1 MYDISAFL
9 DPDCCSVRYDFFL
22 SLFVFFSWLDLCFCF
37 YQIKGRYGPDL
48 DSLAGGPSGHLV
60 GIMVDDEARL
70 HLLVNGVDQG
80 VAAKEIPPNPY
91 VVLDLYGQCQEVG
104 FYCLLFVTIFWTSAV
119 CWGNKYIA
127 YVGNVCVYPHVNYL
141 CKKVLV
147 IKSVCCRV
155 ISL

>member
-1 MYDISAFL
+1 MISELYLFQYAFQSDIN
-9 DPDCCSVRYDFFL
+9 FFL
-22 SLFVFFSWLDLCFCF
+22 SLSFCLSFFLLDHCFCF

-104 FYCLLFVTIFWTSAV
+104 FLFLFFIVVHCIVMAFCQSEGEV
-119 CWGNKYIA
+119 
-127 YVGNVCVYPHVNYL
+127 HLMYL
-141 CKKVLV
+141 CNGHDYICVKETNFLV
-147 IKSVCCRV
+147 IY
-155 ISL
+155 